1 MAFIDARLND
11 RYRFGFTGGPAW
23 NTLKVDLQ
31 SGRTRRRK
39 QWAMP
44 HHKYTAD
51 FATLTESEKEVLLSA
66 FMAAGGSYASFRFRD
81 YNDFTATRQLIGSG
95 DATDD
100 PKQLVRNYL
109 FGPSLYTRTI
119 TLPLEVVVR
128 DEDDVEVP
136 VTVDD
141 ETGLVTP
148 VTTWPSGKA
157 LFWWGKFDVRVNF
170 SSDYNPLTAV
180 ATGIREATIELE
192 EDFG

>member
-51 FATLTESEKEVLLSA
+51 YATLNETEKNALLSA
-66 FMAAGGSYASFRFRD
+66 FMAAAGSYASFRFRD
-81 YNDFTATRQLIGSG
+81 YNDFTATHELIGSG
-95 DATDD
+95 DGTLT
-100 PKQLVRNYL
+100 PKQLVKTYQ

-119 TLPLEVVVR
+119 TLPLEVVVK
-128 DEDDVEVP
+128 DEDGAVVA
-136 VTVDD
+136 VTVND

-148 VTTWPSGKA
+148 SLAWPNGKA

-170 SSDYNPLTAV
+170 ASDFNPLSAV